1 MAFRVGLSFVQVS
14 IVARLLHPSDF
25 GLMAVSG
32 AVMAFVQVFAD
43 MGISNAI
50 VHHRNISRDQM
61 SSLYWLNVLIGSAL
75 TMLMIVASPFIS
87 AMYDEPRL
95 LPILILMSTT
105 LVIGAFG
112 QQFRVLAEKNLEFAP
127 LMGIDAVGGIVG
139 FAVVVGSALVGAG
152 VYALVW
158 GSIAGAVVGSLLNW
172 WLLSKSYR
180 PGLRFR
186 IEEIRSF
193 LSYGIYMVGNNLAN
207 TFNLQADVLMGGRW
221 LTVSTLGMFS
231 LPRDLSLRSQFL
243 INSVVTR
250 VGFPVMAQAQND
262 PALLRSIYLKT
273 LRMTASINFPI
284 YLGIAAFTPE
294 IVIVLFGSKWTESVS
309 LLRIL
314 ALWGLVRSTLNPVGS
329 LIFAVGR
336 VRLAFFWNVSLIPVV
351 LMTYWAGLQYGAPG
365 LAWSM
370 LAYVVALS
378 PIAWYVLVRPA
389 CRATFSQYYLQLL
402 LPALCSAGAIFMGYI
417 VASSVTEKIVS
428 SGALSLMG
436 ESRTNESIL
445 RLAIGIIAA
454 APAYLLFSRILNRA
468 WFDAMMELLMGK
480 R

>member
-1 MAFRVGLSFVQVS
+1 
-14 IVARLLHPSDF
+14 
-25 GLMAVSG
+25 
-32 AVMAFVQVFAD
+32 
-43 MGISNAI
+43 
-50 VHHRNISRDQM
+50 
-61 SSLYWLNVLIGSAL
+61 
-75 TMLMIVASPFIS
+75 
-87 AMYDEPRL
+87 
-95 LPILILMSTT
+95 
-105 LVIGAFG
+105 
-112 QQFRVLAEKNLEFAP
+112 
-127 LMGIDAVGGIVG
+127 MGIDVVGGIVG
-139 FAVVVGSALVGAG
+139 FSVVVGSALAGAG

-180 PGLRFR
+180 PGFRFR
-186 IEEIRSF
+186 TAEIRPF
-193 LSYGIYMVGNNLAN
+193 LNYGIYMVGNNLAN
-207 TFNLQADVLMGGRW
+207 TFTSQADVLMGGRW
-221 LTVSTLGMFS
+221 LSVSTLGVFS
-231 LPRDLSLRSQFL
+231 LPRDLSLRIQFL

-262 PALLRSIYLKT
+262 PALLQSIFLKT

-284 YLGIAAFTPE
+284 YLGISAFTPE

-314 ALWGLVRSTLNPVGS
+314 ALWGLVRSTHNPVGS

-336 VRLAFFWNVSLIPVV
+336 VRLAFFWNVSLVPVV
-351 LMTYWAGLQYGAPG
+351 LMTYWAGLQYGAAG

-370 LAYVVALS
+370 LAYVFALS

-389 CRATFSQYYLQLL
+389 CGATFSQYYLQLL

-417 VASSVTEKIVS
+417 VASSVTEKMVS
-428 SGALSLMG
+428 SGALLLMG

-445 RLAIGIIAA
+445 RLAIGVIAA

-468 WFDAMMELLMGK
+468 WFDAMVELLMGK